1 MRIHFVDAFTD
12 KPFAGNPAAVVL
24 WQEETFPSEER
35 MQRLASQINL
45 SETAFAHP
53 LPSGGETR
61 WALRWFTPS
70 TEVRMCGHATL
81 ATAHVLRTAL
91 GVDGTLSFATLSGVL
106 TTSVSG
112 TGHLTMD
119 FPTAP
124 LTQTMPPAALTA
136 ALGQTPVRSA
146 WLTGPD
152 VGDILVELEAEQA
165 VRDLAPDFASLAT
178 LGTRGMIAT
187 APAARPFDEAGY
199 DFVSRCFFPGVGI
212 NEDPVTGSAHT
223 ALALFWAQRYGRQEL
238 TGLQASARTGLVRA
252 QVRGARTLLTGAAV
266 TVMEADLRV
275 PF

>member
-1 MRIHFVDAFTD
+1 MRIYFVDAFTD

-24 WQEETFPSEER
+24 WQEKTFPSVER

-45 SETAFAHP
+45 SETAFAHR
-53 LPSGGETR
+53 LPSDGEAH

-70 TEVRMCGHATL
+70 AEVRMCGHATL

-91 GVDGTLSFATLSGVL
+91 GVSGTVSFDTLSGVL
-106 TTSVSG
+106 TTTVRD
-112 TGHLTMD
+112 TGRLTMD
-119 FPTAP
+119 FPSAP
-124 LTQTMPPAALTA
+124 LTRTTTPAALATA
-136 ALGQTPVRSA
+136 LDQTPVRSA

-152 VGDILVELEAEQA
+152 VGDLLVELETERA
-165 VRDLAPDFASLAT
+165 VRGLTPDFASLAA
-178 LGTRGMIAT
+178 LGTRGVIAT
-187 APAARPFDEAGY
+187 APAARPFDEVGY
-199 DFVSRCFFPGVGI
+199 DFVSRCFFPGAGI

-223 ALALFWAQRYGRQEL
+223 ALAPFWAQRYGRQDL

-266 TVMEADLRV
+266 TVMEAELRV